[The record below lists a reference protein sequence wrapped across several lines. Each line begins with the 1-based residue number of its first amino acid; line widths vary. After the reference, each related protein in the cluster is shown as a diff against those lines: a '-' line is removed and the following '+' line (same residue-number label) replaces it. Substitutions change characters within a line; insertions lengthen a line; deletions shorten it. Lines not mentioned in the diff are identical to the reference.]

1 MVITIIILIILA
13 TITINFAFG
22 ENGLITRAQW
32 AQEQYEIEQVR
43 EKLEM
48 AKGSAFADGKGKIDP
63 DHYFDILEQEEIIG
77 SKENDVKDNGDGTYD
92 VTTNEGYI
100 FEITL
105 VPSAENPEDL
115 EIEYVG
121 KGDVT
126 GPRITSFTSTA
137 STTNSISV
145 AVEGRNLEGAEYTY
159 SYKKSSE
166 EGEDAWTEF
175 ETSENSTCTISGLE
189 TGVVYDIKVVVTTS
203 EGTAEKEL
211 SEITGELKD
220 ADINMDNIVWQGD
233 GTAKVTITA
242 NVELE
247 GYKLQY
253 QKNGTSGSWTEITN
267 GTQVPVELNDEIYAR
282 IYDGTNTL
290 ADGYRKISDNKNPT
304 VSVTKTGEAT
314 SNSIAV
320 SVTATDAESGMK
332 EGTTYTYYIKESS
345 QTDTEYV
352 AKATDI
358 PDTSYTF
365 TELKQN
371 TNYDIKVEVNG
382 DRAGNKG
389 EDTLLNQQTKEVAG
403 ASEGLREGSIVAT
416 APSWSNGQASITLT
430 TDTSLQI
437 QYQVGGTT
445 GTWTIIDSGGR
456 ATGLNHNDTVYARL
470 WDGTNA
476 GASAS
481 VEIRDTIAPTINS
494 VTTSNITSNSITVTV
509 DAVDNESGLA
519 TSDTYKYYLN
529 NGSAITSTENSYTF
543 NNLTA
548 ETMYTI
554 KVEVFD
560 KAENADDDST
570 TVSTIAPPIYSSE
583 EIKENAQEFYGAE
596 VIGYST
602 NHSETSEAVIT
613 WRIFYADESNIYL
626 IADDYI
632 ASTYAPKGK
641 GGSSVYVN
649 FTDYKLSFNNIVND
663 YAGASAISTSNPARK
678 WLDTYL
684 NSYRS
689 STNNNM
695 KAVAYLM
702 DTSKW
707 SSYAGSQAEYAIG
720 GPTLELFCAS
730 YQDTHP
736 SRYLQCDS
744 VNSIGYYV
752 KWSDEADSEY
762 DYDVSGLTQND
773 YNEIYI
779 KSDTSKASGMW
790 LASPSAVEGIRYYW
804 LQFVL
809 CEIQR

>member
-126 GPRITSFTSTA
+126 GPRITSFTSTGK
-137 STTNSISV
+137 TTNSISV
-145 AVEGRNLEGAEYTY
+145 AVEGRNLDGAEYTY

-166 EGEDAWTEF
+166 GEETWTEY

-220 ADINMDNIVWQGD
+220 AQINMDNIVWQGD
-233 GTAKVTITA
+233 GTAKLTITA
-242 NVELE
+242 NVDLQ

-267 GTQVPVELNDEIYAR
+267 GSEITVELNDEIYAR

-290 ADGYRKISDNKNPT
+290 ANGYRKISDNGLPIVNI
-304 VSVTKTGEAT
+304 TKAGEAT
-314 SNSIAV
+314 TNSITV
-320 SVTATDAESGMK
+320 NVTATDAESGMK
-332 EGTTYTYYIKESS
+332 DNATYTYYIKESS
-345 QTDTEYV
+345 QEDTAYV
-352 AKATDI
+352 AKATDVTN
-358 PDTSYTF
+358 TSYTF

-371 TNYDIKVEVNG
+371 TNYDIKVEVDG

-389 EDTLLNQQTKEVAG
+389 EDTLLNQATTEIAG

-430 TDTSLQI
+430 TDTGLKI
-437 QYQVGGTT
+437 QYQKGGITGNWTT
-445 GTWTIIDSGGR
+445 IDSGGQ

-481 VEIRDTIAPTINS
+481 VEIRDTIDPVINS

-509 DAVDNESGLA
+509 DAIDNETGLA

-529 NGSAITSTENSYTF
+529 NGSAITSTSNSYTF

-560 KAENADDDST
+560 KAENKGEDSVTVT
-570 TVSTIAPPIYSSE
+570 TGSETIESILKAGDYVNYIDKNGTTRKCVVLYDSSSE
-583 EIKENAQEFYGAE
+583 YGIQIITMNTVEEISMLHQFCDPSHTTIDLSQYNNIITILNTEAEKYLNPTFASMARSVGSVPDNPNYDGAGMYTINESWMAKYSGTFKDTDNNYEEDMNQMKLLQIDNIGEYYLMASRFVEYDNADNWITITLFVRNYSPSSGENWGPL
-596 VIGYST
+596 ILM
-602 NHSETSEAVIT
+602 
-613 WRIFYADESNIYL
+613 SNENW
-626 IADDYI
+626 
-632 ASTYAPKGK
+632 SSP
-641 GGSSVYVN
+641 GSSTHTEGLRPV
-649 FTDYKLSFNNIVND
+649 FKLKDNLKVTGGD
-663 YAGASAISTSNPARK
+663 
-678 WLDTYL
+678 
-684 NSYRS
+684 
-689 STNNNM
+689 
-695 KAVAYLM
+695 
-702 DTSKW
+702 
-707 SSYAGSQAEYAIG
+707 GSEGDPY
-720 GPTLELFCAS
+720 TLG
-730 YQDTHP
+730 
-736 SRYLQCDS
+736 
-744 VNSIGYYV
+744 V
-752 KWSDEADSEY
+752 
-762 DYDVSGLTQND
+762 
-773 YNEIYI
+773 
-779 KSDTSKASGMW
+779 
-790 LASPSAVEGIRYYW
+790 
-804 LQFVL
+804 
-809 CEIQR
+809 